1 MVTTENT
8 DSESEGSPV
17 SLGRRSGSI
26 MFDQNYIVIV
36 LFCVILY
43 IVHVSILD
51 YIANILILYIEYC
64 RIKLLMIKIRKKKEN
79 RITQRVHT
87 QQHLVHTISY
97 MRKQSCSIMIFVDHA
112 HTLNSLKVGI
122 SIK

>member
-17 SLGRRSGSI
+17 SLGRRSGGI

-51 YIANILILYIEYC
+51 YIANILILYI
-64 RIKLLMIKIRKKKEN
+64 
-79 RITQRVHT
+79 
-87 QQHLVHTISY
+87 
-97 MRKQSCSIMIFVDHA
+97 
-112 HTLNSLKVGI
+112 
-122 SIK
+122 